1 MNLDFLDQLV
11 ISQATI
17 PPIASRIAAFFLV
30 IQAILIVFRKKNDPH
45 KAIWEDIQGVL
56 LAGLVVFLFPEFIK
70 FAELLVN
77 SAAQVKANPQS
88 TIAEFMQTS
97 LAGSPVE
104 EESFNDN
111 YFSSWIG
118 MATSFMNGGV
128 ANVGSFMFA
137 NYLLKPLADIVNVLC
152 FPTYMFIRAAS
163 LKVAYFVAPLVLVLG
178 AFEPF
183 RALWKHWFMIY
194 IALLFA
200 GPALILANN
209 FCEDCFTI
217 YINMTNSP
225 TLGFLMVALARF
237 KIFQAVLDLCYRF
250 FRV

>member
-1 MNLDFLDQLV
+1 MNLDFLDRLV

-17 PPIASRIAAFFLV
+17 PPVVSRIAGFFLLM
-30 IQAILIVFRKKNDPH
+30 QAVLIVFQKKNDPH

-56 LAGLVVFLFPEFIK
+56 LAGLVVFLFPEFIQ

-77 SAAQVKANPQS
+77 STARITANPQS
-88 TIAEFMQTS
+88 MIADLMQTT
-97 LAGSPVE
+97 LLGEEAVE
-104 EESFNDN
+104 EESAGG
-111 YFSSWIG
+111 YFSSMVG
-118 MATSFMNGGV
+118 MFTSFMNGGS

-137 NYLLKPLADIVNVLC
+137 NYILKPLAD
-152 FPTYMFIRAAS
+152 MFIRAAS
-163 LKVAYFVAPLVLVLG
+163 LKIAYFVAPLVLVLG

-194 IALLFA
+194 FALLFA

-209 FCEDCFTI
+209 FCEDCFAV
-217 YINMTNSP
+217 YINLTDSP
-225 TLGFLMVALARF
+225 ILGFIMVALARF
-237 KIFQAVLDLCYRF
+237 KIFQAVLDLCYRI